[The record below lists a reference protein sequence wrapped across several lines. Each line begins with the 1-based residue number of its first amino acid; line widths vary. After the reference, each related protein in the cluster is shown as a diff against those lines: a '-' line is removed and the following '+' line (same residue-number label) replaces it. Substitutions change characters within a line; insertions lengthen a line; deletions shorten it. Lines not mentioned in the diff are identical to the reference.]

1 MTAQLIDGNALS
13 RQLRSEVAERA
24 LALKARGITPGLAV
38 VLVGD
43 NPASQVYVRNKVKA
57 CHEAGLHS
65 VLEQY
70 PAELSETEL
79 LARVHA
85 LNNDPAIHGI
95 LVQLPLPAHI
105 DAQKVI
111 EAISPAKDVD
121 GFHMASA
128 GALMTG
134 MPGFWP
140 CTPYGCMKSVGRVFE
155 SLRTHQIEAARHKK
169 PATYK

>member
-65 VLEQY
+65 VLGQC
-70 PAELSETEL
+70 
-79 LARVHA
+79 
-85 LNNDPAIHGI
+85 
-95 LVQLPLPAHI
+95 PAHR
-105 DAQKVI
+105 
-111 EAISPAKDVD
+111 
-121 GFHMASA
+121 
-128 GALMTG
+128 TG
-134 MPGFWP
+134 CHVQACRRP
-140 CTPYGCMKSVGRVFE
+140 
-155 SLRTHQIEAARHKK
+155 
-169 PATYK
+169 